1 MVSVGIS
8 VPQRG
13 LTFYVYD
20 PRTHR
25 EAYRLVSFF
34 DACTLLSDR
43 TLDSIENDLGNM
55 DESVAYDLADEF
67 ATLIEITNTGTCF
80 VFAAFVFFL
89 LVCVWYSITQVVCFL
104 LITF

>member
-1 MVSVGIS
+1 M
-8 VPQRG
+8 
-13 LTFYVYD
+13 
-20 PRTHR
+20 
-25 EAYRLVSFF
+25 SFF